1 MAGSHRSRTRLL
13 QLLVAFAAGAMAIL
27 FLVALTINHEPDGN
41 DTPTAYPP
49 VLHVRSVLTQLTAPT
64 MKQSAESLSAV
75 QTQLSAA
82 EQNSERLQRQL
93 SAMKHSAESLS
104 AVQTQLSA
112 AEQKSER
119 LQSQLSAAT
128 APKPQPLQSKLQ
140 GNSRPSVCAGPALPL
155 GSVPLW
161 LCISMNKSD
170 TSTLEGQLHRLGLG
184 AGHWQR
190 VPAVTPADPK
200 SVIILGRT
208 NNKLLSTVVSHLRAL
223 RLRTMR
229 KWRLQ

>member
-1 MAGSHRSRTRLL
+1 MIGSHRSCTRLL

-27 FLVALTINHEPDGN
+27 FLVALTSNHEPDGN

-49 VLHVRSVLTQLTAPT
+49 VLHARSALTQLTAPT
-64 MKQSAESLSAV
+64 MKQSG
-75 QTQLSAA
+75 
-82 EQNSERLQRQL
+82 
-93 SAMKHSAESLS
+93 ESLS